1 MKENIERN
9 KQIYELRSLGYT
21 IEEISLITGI
31 PRSTVG
37 YYVKKFKKYENE
49 GKPLK
54 LAASSKHDISRN
66 EPASSNV
73 LGSFLMKFISLQ
85 EVPKWTNALLNRG
98 EFDKLYYFLMSIKC
112 AFELSKYFRLT
123 PEELKLPKE
132 SLSAFKVEEPKMN
145 IGEAGGQ
152 TPLFSGAETGKP
164 RKSLEEIVQQQME
177 KDKQDR
183 IRWSNHMNAMLQHR
197 RRLKL
202 L

>member
-54 LAASSKHDISRN
+54 LAASSKRIDISRN
-66 EPASSNV
+66 EPASSNA

-85 EVPKWTNALLNRG
+85 EIPKWTNALLNRG

-112 AFELSKYFRLT
+112 AFELDKYFRLT
-123 PEELKLPKE
+123 PEELKLSE
-132 SLSAFKVEEPKMN
+132 EILSAFKAEGLKMN
-145 IGEAGGQ
+145 LDEADRQPSFSEGEK
-152 TPLFSGAETGKP
+152 SKP
-164 RKSLEEIVQQQME
+164 RKSLREIIQQQME
-177 KDKQDR
+177 KNEKQDR
-183 IRWSNHMNAMLQHR
+183 IR
-197 RRLKL
+197 
-202 L
+202 

>member
-9 KQIYELRSLGYT
+9 KRIYELWNLGHT

-66 EPASSNV
+66 EPASSNA

-112 AFELSKYFRLT
+112 AFELDKYFRLT
-123 PEELKLPKE
+123 PEESKFHKE
-132 SLSAFKVEEPKMN
+132 ILRAFKTGELKMN
-145 IGEAGGQ
+145 LGEEGGQ
-152 TPLFSGAETGKP
+152 TPPFSGDETRKP
-164 RKSLEEIVQQQME
+164 RKSLKEIFQQRTENDEE
-177 KDKQDR
+177 QDR
-183 IRWSNHMNAMLQHR
+183 IT
-197 RRLKL
+197 
-202 L
+202 